1 MKYEVIKRFKD
12 KYTKERYTVGTIL
25 ELTKKRANEI
35 LKVGELITPYVE
47 ETEVETEVETE
58 SE

>member
-1 MKYEVIKRFKD
+1 MKYEVISVFKD
-12 KYTKERYTVGTIL
+12 KNTKEIYEKGTIL

-47 ETEVETEVETE
+47 PETGKG
-58 SE
+58 SEE